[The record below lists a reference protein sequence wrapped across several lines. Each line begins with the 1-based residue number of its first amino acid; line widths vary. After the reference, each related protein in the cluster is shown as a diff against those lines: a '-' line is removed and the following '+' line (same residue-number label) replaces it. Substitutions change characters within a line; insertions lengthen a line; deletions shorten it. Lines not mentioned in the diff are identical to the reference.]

1 MDTQEHVS
9 EDWETL
15 VSFLPDGWRQEA
27 KNKGALLRCRAIK
40 DAETLLHILMIH
52 LAQGYSLKE
61 TEVRVKQAGLA
72 NISSVGIFK
81 RMKVSGEWLRWMAE
95 ELMKRNIEIPKRVNE
110 NLRVRLVDGTTV
122 SEPGS
127 TGSNWRI
134 HYSLQ
139 LKPLLCDYF
148 KVTDNHVGE
157 TFKLVPIEKGD
168 LLVGDRAYSSAKGVA
183 HVLDNGGEVLVRMRV
198 NSFVLR
204 SANQKGFKLLS
215 RLKSLRVGCVGEWFV
230 HIVGENTRM
239 IPGRICALRRSK
251 AATEIELKRIR
262 RNNMRHGKTTGP
274 KALEIAKYS
283 CIFTTV
289 DQSFLSATDVMEL
302 YRARWQVELA
312 FKRMKSLLNFGHL
325 PKHDEESA
333 KAWLFGKL
341 LIGLLADNI
350 IEKAKSFSPWGY
362 VKIWEKEETMS
373 VRG

>member
-1 MDTQEHVS
+1 MDIQEHVS

-15 VSFLPDGWRQEA
+15 INFLPDGWRQEA
-27 KNKGALLRCRAIK
+27 KKKGALKRCREIK

-52 LAQGYSLKE
+52 LAQGYSLRE
-61 TEVRVKQAGLA
+61 TAVRVKQAGFA

-81 RMKVSGEWLRWMAE
+81 RMRASGEWLRWMAE
-95 ELMKRNIEIPKRVNE
+95 GLMKQNIKIPERPSGK
-110 NLRVRLVDGTTV
+110 LRVRLVDGTTV

-127 TGSNWRI
+127 TGSIWRI

-168 LLVGDRAYSSAKGVA
+168 LLVGDRAYSNARSVA
-183 HVLDNGGEVLVRMRV
+183 HVLDNGGEVLVRMKV
-198 NSFVLR
+198 ISFVLR
-204 SANQKGFKLLS
+204 SANGKSFKLLS
-215 RLKSLRVGCVGEWFV
+215 RLKKLRVGCIGEWTV
-230 HIVGENTRM
+230 HVVGDNGRM

-251 AATEIELKRIR
+251 AAIEMELKRIH
-262 RNNMRHGKTTGP
+262 RNSARHGRIPGR
-274 KALEIAKYS
+274 KALEVAKYS
-283 CIFTTV
+283 CVFTTV
-289 DQSFLSATDVMEL
+289 DQSVLSATDVMEL

-312 FKRMKSLLNFGHL
+312 FKRLKTLLNFGHL

-350 IEKAKSFSPWGY
+350 IEKANSISPWGY
-362 VKIWEKEETMS
+362 IKILEKEKTAS
-373 VRG
+373 VCG

>member
-1 MDTQEHVS
+1 MDTQEHVT

-15 VSFLPDGWRQEA
+15 ISFLPDGWRQEA
-27 KNKGALLRCRAIK
+27 KNKGALLRCREIK

-81 RMKVSGEWLRWMAE
+81 RMKASGEWLRWMAE
-95 ELMKRNIEIPKRVNE
+95 ELMKRNVEMPKRINE

-168 LLVGDRAYSSAKGVA
+168 LLVGDRAYSNAKGVA

-198 NSFVLR
+198 TSFILR

-215 RLKSLRVGCVGEWFV
+215 RLRSLRVGCVDEWAV
-230 HIVGENTRM
+230 HIVGENGRM
-239 IPGRICALRRSK
+239 IPGRICALKRSK
-251 AATEIELKRIR
+251 AATEIERKRIH
-262 RNNMRHGKTTGP
+262 RNSMRHGKTPGR

-350 IEKAKSFSPWGY
+350 IEKANSFSPWGY
-362 VKIWEKEETMS
+362 VKIWEKGKTMS